1 MQRNTKIG
9 KTYILL
15 EIKKLIL
22 QVICKFCIVQILH
35 NCPKSHTIISAI
47 RIPKYLTQYIYRH
60 IFIII

>member
-22 QVICKFCIVQILH
+22 QAICKFCIMQILH
-35 NCPKSHTIISAI
+35 NCPKSHTII
-47 RIPKYLTQYIYRH
+47 LL
-60 IFIII
+60 